1 MAISKDRVTVSEQAK
16 KIGLRRIEQ
25 LMEFWG
31 ITRHELERSLR
42 RHPLPVRKRT
52 VSQVKY
58 RHPVTHLTW
67 DGDGPQ
73 PDWLRHALLQEGYT
87 VAQLR
92 PDPAQTAA

>member
-1 MAISKDRVTVSEQAK
+1 MRDKVK

-25 LMEFWG
+25 IMEFWG

-42 RHPLPVRKRT
+42 RHPLAVQRPTARC
-52 VSQVKY
+52 VKY

-67 DGDGPQ
+67 NGSGAQ
-73 PDWLRHALLQEGYT
+73 PEWLRHALLQEGYT

-92 PDPAQTAA
+92 PDPLSAAA

>member
-1 MAISKDRVTVSEQAK
+1 MTISEGSATVREQVK

-31 ITRHELERSLR
+31 ITRNELERSLQ
-42 RHPLPVRKRT
+42 RHPLPVHKHT
-52 VSQVKY
+52 VSPVKY

-67 DGDGPQ
+67 NGNGAQ

-92 PDPAQTAA
+92 PDPAQASP